1 MVASGSDT
9 DNEESFVY
17 KVEVIDLLN
26 SSRTCKEWAEIPD
39 DFGRFLALGGLVEEG
54 LLMCYGSNDHFYA
67 TDCLHITK
75 NSTVKTPVSFDVGLF
90 DPNSRVLA
98 VLDNNKLFISGGYGR
113 IFLVNCLV
121 QPLILFFLLYLN

>member
-1 MVASGSDT
+1 MVSSGSVT

-26 SSRTCKEWAEIPD
+26 SSRTCKEWADIPD
-39 DFGRFLALGGLVEEG
+39 DFGRFLAVGGLVEEG
-54 LLMCYGSNDHFYA
+54 LLMCYGRDDYIA

-75 NSTVKTPVSFDVGLF
+75 NSTVKTPVSFDMRLF
-90 DPNSRVLA
+90 DPNSL

-121 QPLILFFLLYLN
+121 QPLILFFFLYLN